1 MAPADSEHF
10 KIGVDGTMETSS
22 SSTLLNGARLMI
34 VDDERTTRLSLS
46 EIFTLRGAQ
55 VTTAADGQEAIDL
68 LHQSAFDLIVLDLK
82 MPGMSGLQVL
92 EEAQHIAPTTVVIL
106 LTAHA
111 SVDSA
116 ISALRRGV
124 FDYVLKP
131 AQPRAIVEAVERGLV
146 KRQEHL
152 RRQNLVGLMEQ
163 TVNALKGSEPASGS
177 RVPPAATSS
186 GPIQVGPLRVDLQR
200 REARLSDEPL
210 VLTPTEFDTLA
221 YLVQHADRVVSCREL
236 VRAVHG
242 YDATEREARP
252 IMRVHIHRLRQ
263 KIEADAIHPERLLTV
278 RAAGYMLVV
287 EPRPRPN
294 P

>member
-1 MAPADSEHF
+1 MMNSPTE
-10 KIGVDGTMETSS
+10 
-22 SSTLLNGARLMI
+22 STLLNGARLMI

-55 VTTAADGQEAIDL
+55 VVTAADGQEAINRL
-68 LHQSAFDLIVLDLK
+68 RESPVDLIVLDLK
-82 MPGMSGLQVL
+82 MPGMGGLQVA
-92 EEAQHIAPTTVVIL
+92 EEAQRIAPGTVIIL

-116 ISALRRGV
+116 IGALRQGV
-124 FDYVLKP
+124 FDYILKP
-131 AQPRAIVEAVERGLV
+131 AQPRTIVEVVERALV
-146 KRQEHL
+146 KRQEYT

-163 TVNALKGSEPASGS
+163 TVNALKRGEPQVSVD
-177 RVPPAATSS
+177 RTQPAAPSGMVEV
-186 GPIQVGPLRVDLQR
+186 GPIRVDLQR
-200 REARLSDEPL
+200 REASVSDEAL

-242 YDATEREARP
+242 YDTTEHEARP

-263 KIEADAIHPERLLTV
+263 KIEPDSERPERLLTV
-278 RAAGYMLVV
+278 RAAGYMLVA
-287 EPRPRPN
+287 EPRPRRGE
-294 P
+294 